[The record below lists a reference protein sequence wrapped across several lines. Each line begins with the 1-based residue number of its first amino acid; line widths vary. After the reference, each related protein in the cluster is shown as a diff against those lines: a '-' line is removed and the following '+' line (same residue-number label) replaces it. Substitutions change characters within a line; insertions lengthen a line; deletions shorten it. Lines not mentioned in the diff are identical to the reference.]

1 MLTQTKGKNIM
12 VVFTNREQKGGEL
25 MPLLDSKVIGNRLK
39 TLRGDKTIKEVAES
53 LRISESA
60 LSMYE
65 TGNRIPRD
73 EIKIRIAQYYDRS
86 VQSIFYA

>member
-1 MLTQTKGKNIM
+1 
-12 VVFTNREQKGGEL
+12 
-25 MPLLDSKVIGNRLK
+25 MPLIDSKVIGDRLK
-39 TLRGDKTIKEVAES
+39 SLRGDKTIKEVAES
-53 LRISESA
+53 LNISESA

-73 EIKIRIAQYYDRS
+73 EIKMRIANYYGKS

>member
-1 MLTQTKGKNIM
+1 
-12 VVFTNREQKGGEL
+12 
-25 MPLLDSKVIGNRLK
+25 MPLIDSKVIGERLK
-39 TLRGDKTIKEVAES
+39 SLRGDKTIKEVAES
-53 LRISESA
+53 LNISESA

-73 EIKIRIAQYYDRS
+73 EIKMRIANYYGKS

>member
-12 VVFTNREQKGGEL
+12 VVFTKREQKGGER
-25 MPLLDSKVIGNRLK
+25 MPLMDSKVIGNRLK

-53 LRISESA
+53 LSISESA

>member
-1 MLTQTKGKNIM
+1 
-12 VVFTNREQKGGEL
+12 
-25 MPLLDSKVIGNRLK
+25 MPLIDSKVIGDRLK
-39 TLRGDKTIKEVAES
+39 ALRGDKTIKEVAES
-53 LRISESA
+53 LNISESA

-73 EIKIRIAQYYDRS
+73 EIKIRIANYYNKS

>member
-1 MLTQTKGKNIM
+1 M
-12 VVFTNREQKGGEL
+12 VVFTKREQKGGEL

-53 LRISESA
+53 LSISESA

-73 EIKIRIAQYYDRS
+73 EIKIRIAQYYDKS

>member
-1 MLTQTKGKNIM
+1 M
-12 VVFTNREQKGGEL
+12 VVFTKREQKGGER

-53 LRISESA
+53 LSISESA

>member
-1 MLTQTKGKNIM
+1 
-12 VVFTNREQKGGEL
+12 
-25 MPLLDSKVIGNRLK
+25 MPLIDSKVIGDRLK
-39 TLRGDKTIKEVAES
+39 ALRGDKTIKEVAES
-53 LRISESA
+53 LNISESA

-73 EIKIRIAQYYDRS
+73 EIKIRIANYYDKS